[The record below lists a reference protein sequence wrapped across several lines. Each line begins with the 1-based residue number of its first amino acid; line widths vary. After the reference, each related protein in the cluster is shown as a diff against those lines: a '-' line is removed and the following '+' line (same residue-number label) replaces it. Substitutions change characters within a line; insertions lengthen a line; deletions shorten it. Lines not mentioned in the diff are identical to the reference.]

1 MSHLIALTGFAG
13 SGKNEAAKALEGWQ
27 VVSFA
32 DPIRAD
38 LEELNPIV
46 YPGYRLKD
54 ALKQYGGWE
63 LAKRSDCVGPEL
75 RNLMQRY
82 GMLQRERYGENVWVN
97 RALPQLMMAG
107 NSVIVDLRFPNELA
121 MVKRLGGVVVRIT
134 RPGVG
139 PCNEHCSENQQL
151 LADHEIINET
161 VAGLHAA
168 IREIAHW
175 SHKGMQTA

>member
-1 MSHLIALTGFAG
+1 MHRLLALCGYSG

-46 YPGYRLKD
+46 YPGHRLKD
-54 ALKQYGGWE
+54 ALEQYGGWE

-75 RNLMQRY
+75 RYLMQTY

-97 RALPQLMMAG
+97 RALPKLMLAC
-107 NSVIVDLRFPNELA
+107 NSVIVDLRFGNELA
-121 MVKRLGGVVVRIT
+121 MVKRLGGIVVRIT

-139 PCNEHCSENQQL
+139 PCNAHCSENQQIP
-151 LADHEIINET
+151 ADHEIINET
-161 VAGLHAA
+161 VSGLHDS
-168 IREIAHW
+168 IREIANF
-175 SHKGMQTA
+175 SHADTMS